1 MMINLIKV
9 TLMIAIESSCKTY
22 FNNVK
27 HLKKDIR
34 RINAYSMA
42 YTKSARL
49 AYNKLSKVVE

>member
-1 MMINLIKV
+1 MMTNLIKV

-49 AYNKLSKVVE
+49 AYNKL